1 MQPWPAAFIDWS
13 KYPIYYDNPHPPHSS
28 AGTGLADTRMRGFS
42 LEYFNILY
50 HTRYWW
56 PLPRLASIGT
66 QHTALVI
73 VFIPEVQDIL
83 LRKIVHL
90 KFMSLDISQHA
101 IFLPERRGRGAG
113 AALKWNFKTDCSSVE
128 AEAGEWIQYTIH
140 SDIFMSRAAKPRLP
154 PSSCP

>member
-1 MQPWPAAFIDWS
+1 
-13 KYPIYYDNPHPPHSS
+13 
-28 AGTGLADTRMRGFS
+28 MRGNI

-50 HTRYWW
+50 HTRYW

-66 QHTALVI
+66 EHTALVI

-101 IFLPERRGRGAG
+101 IFLPERRAGGGGGGAG
-113 AALKWNFKTDCSSVE
+113 AALKWNFKTDCSS
-128 AEAGEWIQYTIH
+128 AEAGEWIHNTLGCIYVSGSKT
-140 SDIFMSRAAKPRLP
+140 SAATLLL
-154 PSSCP
+154 SIM

>member
-1 MQPWPAAFIDWS
+1 MRNFVDSSSIHTSPICGGEDGRQGPTVVSLPDGAVQPRPAAVIDWS

-101 IFLPERRGRGAG
+101 IFLPERRGAGAG
-113 AALKWNFKTDCSSVE
+113 RRSGTEMEF
-128 AEAGEWIQYTIH
+128 
-140 SDIFMSRAAKPRLP
+140 
-154 PSSCP
+154 